1 MASMQYDA
9 LVIGSGAAGSAAA
22 KELTERGLEVL
33 LLEAGPNITE
43 EDFKA
48 PPPAMQKGIGLL
60 PRIRAALK
68 GQPIQARASF
78 FAPHLAHLF
87 VNDLQHPYTSPK
99 DAFFLW
105 FRGRQLGG
113 RLHTYGRMLLRM
125 SDYDFKAGSRDA
137 QSPDWPISYAD
148 LAPYYDKV
156 EQYIGVYGNRDG
168 VANVPDGDYCHA
180 AKLTKLEQE
189 FKAKIET
196 HWPERKV
203 ISWRYAAPNLKRT
216 PVALVAAHQT
226 GRLTVRTD
234 AVVQRITTDAATGK
248 ATGAE
253 FVDRLTRKSETASA
267 NVVVL
272 CASTID
278 SIRILLNSA
287 CARHPNGIGNSSGL
301 LGRYFMDQ
309 TPSLVFGTVP
319 YAKGWEMDD
328 SAPFDPMYPP
338 SGGIYIPRFQNLDGG
353 TKSDFV
359 RGFAFQGVI
368 GRPPVPDDAP
378 SNFGLM
384 GFGDMLP
391 HRDNRVTLNP
401 RKKDAWG
408 ISAPHIRCGM
418 YANEV
423 SLITEQ
429 LRSCLEM
436 TDYCGFKPNFG
447 GSVLGLEKNRA
458 VFPDADPVS
467 RFMFRR
473 NFKKSMAIGAAIHE
487 CGGARMGSSPE
498 NSVLNGFNQCWD
510 ASNLFVTD
518 ASSFVTSATVG
529 PVLTIMALS
538 TRACEYIASEYK
550 SGKL

>member
-1 MASMQYDA
+1 MATRTYDV

-22 KELTERGLEVL
+22 KELTEQGLEVL

-60 PRIRAALK
+60 PRIKAALK

-87 VNDLQHPYTSPK
+87 VNDWQHPYTSPE

-125 SDYDFKAGSRDA
+125 SDYDFKAGSRDGL
-137 QSPDWPISYAD
+137 SPDWPIAYAD

-156 EQYIGVYGNRDG
+156 EKYIGVYGNADG
-168 VANVPDGDYCHA
+168 IANVPDGNYCHA
-180 AKLTKLEQE
+180 GKLTQLEQE
-189 FKAKIET
+189 FKAKIEGSFPGR
-196 HWPERKV
+196 HV

-216 PVALVAAHQT
+216 PIGLAAANAT
-226 GRLTVRTD
+226 GRLTIRTD
-234 AVVQRITTDAATGK
+234 AVVKRITTDAATGK

-253 FVDRLTRKSETASA
+253 FIDRRTRQSETVSA
-267 NVVVL
+267 GVVML
-272 CASTID
+272 CASTIE

-287 CARHPNGIGNSSGL
+287 CPRHPSGLGNSSGL

-309 TPSLVFGTVP
+309 APSLVFGEVP
-319 YAKGWEMDD
+319 HARGWEIDD
-328 SAPFDPMYPP
+328 SAPYDPVYPP
-338 SGGIYIPRFQNLDGG
+338 AGGIYIPRYHNLASRTSQEFG
-353 TKSDFV
+353 
-359 RGFAFQGVI
+359 RGFAFQGVV

-378 SNFGLM
+378 SNFGMM
-384 GFGDMLP
+384 GFGESLP
-391 HRDNRVTLNP
+391 HRDNLVALDA

-408 ISAPHIRCGM
+408 IPAPHIRCALT
-418 YANEV
+418 ANEV
-423 SLITEQ
+423 NLVTEQ
-429 LRSCLEM
+429 LRACLEM
-436 TDYCGFKPNFG
+436 SDCCGFRPNFA
-447 GSVLGLEKNRA
+447 GSVLGLHQGTK
-458 VFPDADPVS
+458 VFPNADPIS
-467 RFMFRR
+467 RWMFRR
-473 NFKKSMAIGAAIHE
+473 NFRKSMAVGAAIHE
-487 CGGARMGSSPE
+487 CGGARMGATPHD
-498 NSVLNGFNQCWD
+498 SVLNAHNQCWD
-510 ASNLFVTD
+510 APNLFVTD

-538 TRACEYIASEYK
+538 TRAGEFAAREYK
-550 SGKL
+550 AGRL